1 MTASGPTAAPPP
13 PLLAC
18 GVVAIGRNEGERL
31 KRCLASA
38 RGAARVV
45 YVDSG
50 STDGSVAYAKSLG
63 VEVVELDMSAGFTA
77 ARARNAGFR
86 RLRALAPELTLVQ
99 FVDGD
104 CELAAGWLEAAMAF
118 LAATPRAAAVFGRR
132 RERHPERSIYNRI
145 CDAEWDTPLGEARA
159 CGGDVMMR
167 SAALEAAGGYR
178 DDFIAGEEP
187 ELCVRFRAAGWTIW
201 RIAAEMTLHDAAM
214 TRFGQWWRRNLRSG
228 YAFALGRHQHGAP
241 PERMWV
247 WESRRAWLWG
257 IWLPL
262 ACLVAVLAFGWP
274 GLVLAAIYPL
284 QLLRRIPRQ
293 RGALP
298 DRIKFATLELLG
310 RFAEGAGQ
318 LRFAAERLFG
328 GRSGIIEYK

>member
-1 MTASGPTAAPPP
+1 MSANASASKGPAPLP
-13 PLLAC
+13 C

-38 RGAARVV
+38 RQAETVV

-50 STDGSVAYAKSLG
+50 SSDGSVAWARAQG
-63 VEVVELDMSAGFTA
+63 IEVVELDIAAGFTA
-77 ARARNAGFR
+77 ARARNAGLR
-86 RLRALAPELTLVQ
+86 RLKQLSPQLQLVQ

-104 CELAAGWLEAAMAF
+104 CELAEGWLAAGIAF
-118 LAATPRAAAVFGRR
+118 LGQQADAAAVFGRR

-145 CDAEWDTPLGEARA
+145 CDAEWDVPLGRVRA

-167 SAALEAAGGYR
+167 VAALDQVGGYR

-187 ELCVRFRAAGWTIW
+187 ELCVRLRAAGWAIW
-201 RIAAEMTLHDAAM
+201 RIEAEMTRHDAAM
-214 TRFGQWWRRNLRSG
+214 TRFGQWWRRNVRSG
-228 YAFALGRHQHGAP
+228 YAFALGRSAHGAP
-241 PERMWV
+241 PERLWV

-262 ACLVAVLAFGWP
+262 AAALAVIAFGAP
-274 GLVLAAIYPL
+274 GLALLLIYPL

-293 RGALP
+293 RGALR
-298 DRIKFATLELLG
+298 DRIELAALELLG
-310 RFAEGAGQ
+310 RFAEGLGQ
-318 LRFAAERLFG
+318 LRFAADRLFK
-328 GRSGIIEYK
+328 GRSQIIEYK